1 MVDIDAGDYYSRKAI
16 TTRLLY
22 DEVLQTV
29 VVLFD
34 VGTVSQLSN
43 THPHVH
49 KQIHNFEQL
58 ITKIQFILI
67 IISISYNIISFGELH
82 GGVLSY

>member
-1 MVDIDAGDYYSRKAI
+1 MVDIDACDYYSSKAI

-34 VGTVSQLSN
+34 V
-43 THPHVH
+43 
-49 KQIHNFEQL
+49 
-58 ITKIQFILI
+58 
-67 IISISYNIISFGELH
+67 
-82 GGVLSY
+82 